1 MALSI
6 TLIFI
11 ICIIIHMGGNISINF
26 KYFAMIR
33 DITGRKEESLQLKE
47 GNSAMDALAK
57 LAEIYKEKLSQF
69 IFNENGEPRE
79 NLTFLIN
86 GQAIKS
92 DELKERK
99 LKDGDVFVILPPIG
113 GG

>member
-1 MALSI
+1 MSE
-6 TLIFI
+6 
-11 ICIIIHMGGNISINF
+11 GISINL

-33 DITGRKEESLQLKE
+33 DITGKKEESLPLKE
-47 GNSAMDALAK
+47 GSSAMDVLTK

-69 IFNENGEPRE
+69 IFDENGKPRE

-92 DELKERK
+92 ENLKEKK
-99 LKDGDVFVILPPIG
+99 LRNGDIFVILPPISG
-113 GG
+113 G